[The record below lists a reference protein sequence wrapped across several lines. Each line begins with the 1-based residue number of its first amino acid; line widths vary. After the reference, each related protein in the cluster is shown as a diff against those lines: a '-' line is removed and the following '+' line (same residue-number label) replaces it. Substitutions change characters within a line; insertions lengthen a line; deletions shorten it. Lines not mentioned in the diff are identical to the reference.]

1 MFQLAEIGNFMSIIF
16 KEFGFDIVN
25 QCEIERMFLMPK
37 ESLTMS
43 KIMTTLLMPT
53 KKNKYIGQFMPYEV
67 WSKKL
72 YTKVSEWYKVY
83 NLKNKNK
90 TSVSIF
96 LVKYF

>member
-1 MFQLAEIGNFMSIIF
+1 MFQLADIGNFLSIIF
-16 KEFGFDIVN
+16 KEFGFDIIN

-37 ESLTMS
+37 ESSTMS

-72 YTKVSEWYKVY
+72 CTKVSDWYKVY

-90 TSVSIF
+90 TRVSIF